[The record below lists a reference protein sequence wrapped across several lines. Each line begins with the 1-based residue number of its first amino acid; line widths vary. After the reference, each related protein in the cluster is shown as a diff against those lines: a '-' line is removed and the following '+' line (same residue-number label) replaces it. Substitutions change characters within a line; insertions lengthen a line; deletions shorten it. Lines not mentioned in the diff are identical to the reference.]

1 MSKSY
6 FIYLDVCCLN
16 RPFDDWSYD
25 RNRLEGEAVIKIF
38 KLIKSGKY
46 KLVSSEAIQAELRK
60 MTNLDKLKEIR
71 ELLKLV
77 DYEIILN
84 EEIDQRSQE
93 LEQLGFSLYDSF
105 HVACAEYAKIDVL
118 LTTDDRLLKK
128 AIKYRNIL
136 QVQLE
141 NPVNWLMNS
150 FLLTGDDEN
159 DTD

>member
-1 MSKSY
+1 VSKSY

-25 RNRLEGEAVIKIF
+25 RNRLEGEAVLKIL
-38 KLIKSGKY
+38 KQVKSGKY
-46 KLVSSEAIQAELRK
+46 KLVSSEAIEAELRK

-77 DYEIILN
+77 DYQIILN
-84 EEIDQRSQE
+84 EEINKCSQE
-93 LEQLGFSLYDSF
+93 LEKLGFSLYDSF
-105 HVACAEYAKIDVL
+105 HVACAESAKIDVL

-128 AIKYRNIL
+128 GIKYHNIL

-141 NPVNWLMNS
+141 NPIIWLMNS
-150 FLLTGDDEN
+150 FLFNGDDEN
-159 DTD
+159 DTP

>member
-25 RNRLEGEAVIKIF
+25 RNRLEGEALIKIF
-38 KLIKSGKY
+38 KLVKSGKY
-46 KLVSSEAIQAELRK
+46 KLVTSEAIQAELRK
-60 MTNLDKLKEIR
+60 MTNIDKLKEIR

-77 DYEIILN
+77 DYQIILN

-93 LEQLGFSLYDSF
+93 LEKLGFSLYDSF

-118 LTTDDRLLKK
+118 LTTDNRLLKK
-128 AIKYRNIL
+128 AIKYRNVL

-141 NPVNWLMNS
+141 NPVTWLMNS

>member
-25 RNRLEGEAVIKIF
+25 RNRLEGEALIKIF
-38 KLIKSGKY
+38 KLVKSGKY
-46 KLVSSEAIQAELRK
+46 KLVTSEAIQAELRK

-77 DYEIILN
+77 DYQIILN

-93 LEQLGFSLYDSF
+93 LEKLGFSLYDSF

-128 AIKYRNIL
+128 AIKYRNVL

-141 NPVNWLMNS
+141 NPVTWLMNS

>member
-25 RNRLEGEAVIKIF
+25 RNRLEGEALIKIF
-38 KLIKSGKY
+38 KLVKSGKY
-46 KLVSSEAIQAELRK
+46 KLVTSEAIQAELRK

-77 DYEIILN
+77 DYQIILN

-93 LEQLGFSLYDSF
+93 LEKLGFSLYDSF

-128 AIKYRNIL
+128 AIKYRNVL
-136 QVQLE
+136 Q
-141 NPVNWLMNS
+141 
-150 FLLTGDDEN
+150 
-159 DTD
+159 